1 MAKLIWLKNG
11 KKKELKKL
19 MTNKL
24 IAKKKRQ
31 GCLREWSNI

>member
-1 MAKLIWLKNG
+1 
-11 KKKELKKL
+11 LKKL